1 MPYVDPVDAV
11 SALVRTAVVTALGAD
26 FADID
31 PQVRRS
37 DRADL
42 QADLA
47 MRLARQAR
55 RAPRAIADAIVAA
68 IPAND
73 VIERI
78 EVANPGFLNV
88 FLRNDWLGS
97 AASAASASE
106 RLAVPQAEAPERVV
120 IDYSHP
126 NVAKEMHVG
135 HLRSTVI
142 GDALARVLEWRGHT
156 VRRQNHIGDWGT
168 PFGMLI
174 EHMIDLGEAQAAA
187 ELGIGELAKFYKA
200 ARAKFESDAAF
211 ADRSRRRVVALQ
223 AGDPQTLQQWR
234 VLVDLSTRYFET
246 VYAKL
251 GVTLQ
256 HGDIAGESF
265 YNDQLSPLA
274 RELEASGHA
283 RLSDGALCAFPAGF
297 LNREGA
303 PLALMLRK
311 SDGGFGYAITDL
323 AAIRYRLQ
331 QLRATRILYVVGAPQ
346 TQHLAMVVTA
356 AREFGWLAPPAR
368 AEHVAFGSVLGTDGR
383 MFMSRAGDTVRLV
396 DMIDEAIE
404 RAMAAARAKASESKE
419 PIDEATL
426 HDVARM
432 VGIGAIKY
440 ADLSSDR
447 VKDYVFDL
455 DRMVSFEGNTAGY
468 CQYAHARAQSV
479 IRKAGGIPPDA
490 QLAIVEPT
498 ERELVLHLLR
508 LGGAVRDVERT
519 LEPHRLVNYCYALAG
534 AFTSFYDAC
543 PILKAEPAVRASRL
557 ILTQLVVRTLACALG
572 LLGISV
578 PDRM

>member
-1 MPYVDPVDAV
+1 MLHVDPIDAV
-11 SALVRTAVVTALGAD
+11 GALVRDAVVNALGSD
-26 FADID
+26 FDVD

-47 MRLARQAR
+47 MRLARQAK

-68 IPAND
+68 LPAND
-73 VIERI
+73 VIDRI
-78 EVANPGFLNV
+78 EVANPGFLNIW
-88 FLRNDWLGS
+88 LRNDWL
-97 AASAASASE
+97 AAAAVAANASA
-106 RLAVPQAEAPERVV
+106 RLAVPLTVAPERIV

-142 GDALARVLEWRGHT
+142 GDALVRVLEWRGHT
-156 VRRQNHIGDWGT
+156 IVRQNHIGDWGT

-174 EHMIDLGEAQAAA
+174 EHMIDLGEARAAA
-187 ELGIGELAKFYKA
+187 ELGIGQLATFYKA
-200 ARAKFESDAAF
+200 ARQKFETDPAF

-234 VLVDLSTRYFET
+234 ALVDLSTRYFET
-246 VYAKL
+246 VYARL
-251 GVTLQ
+251 GITLQ
-256 HGDIAGESF
+256 RGDIAGESV
-265 YNDQLSPLA
+265 YNDQLAPLA
-274 RELEASGHA
+274 HELEVSGYA
-283 RLSDGALCAFPAGF
+283 RISDGALCAFPAGF
-297 LNREGA
+297 KNREGA

-331 QLRATRILYVVGAPQ
+331 HLHATRILYVVGAPQ
-346 TQHLAMVVTA
+346 TQHLAMVFTA
-356 AREFGWLAPPAR
+356 ARELGWLTPPAR
-368 AEHVAFGSVLGTDGR
+368 AEHVAFGSVLGPDGH
-383 MFMSRAGDTVRLV
+383 MLMSRLGDSVRLV

-404 RAMAAARAKASESKE
+404 RAETIARAKSSES
-419 PIDEATL
+419 ATL
-426 HDVARM
+426 LEVARI
-432 VGIGAIKY
+432 VGVGAIKY

-455 DRMVSFEGNTAGY
+455 ERMVSFDGNTAGY

-479 IRKAGGIPPDA
+479 LRKAGELPA
-490 QLAIVEPT
+490 QGLAIVEPA
-498 ERELVLHLLR
+498 ERALALALLG
-508 LGGAVRDVERT
+508 LGTVVRDVERS
-519 LEPHRLVNYCYALAG
+519 LEPHRLVSYSYALAST
-534 AFTSFYDAC
+534 FTSFYDAC
-543 PILKAEPAVRASRL
+543 PILKADPPVRASRL
-557 ILTQLVVRTLACALG
+557 LLTQLASRTLACALG

>member
-1 MPYVDPVDAV
+1 MLHVDPIDAV
-11 SALVRTAVVTALGAD
+11 SALVREAVVSALGTGFD
-26 FADID
+26 VD

-47 MRLARQAR
+47 MRLARQAKR
-55 RAPRAIADAIVAA
+55 PPRTIADAIVAA
-68 IPAND
+68 LPPNE

-78 EVANPGFLNV
+78 EVANPGFLNIW
-88 FLRNDWLGS
+88 LRNEWLAT
-97 AASAASASE
+97 AASAANTSD
-106 RLAVPQAEAPERVV
+106 RLAVPRSETPERIV

-142 GDALARVLEWRGHT
+142 GDSLARVLEWRGHT
-156 VRRQNHIGDWGT
+156 ILRQNHIGDWGT

-187 ELGIGELAKFYKA
+187 ELGIGQLGRFYKA
-200 ARAKFESDAAF
+200 ARTKFDSDPVF

-223 AGDPQTLQQWR
+223 AGDAPTLLQWR
-234 VLVDLSTRYFET
+234 ALVDLSTRYFET
-246 VYAKL
+246 VYATL

-256 HGDIAGESF
+256 HDDIAGESF
-265 YNDQLSPLA
+265 YNDQLAPLA
-274 RELEASGHA
+274 HELEASGYA
-283 RLSDGALCAFPAGF
+283 RISDGALCAFPAGF
-297 LNREGA
+297 KNREGA

-323 AAIRYRLQ
+323 AAIRFRLQ
-331 QLRATRILYVVGAPQ
+331 RLHATRILYVVGAPQ
-346 TQHLAMVVTA
+346 TQHLAMVFTA
-356 AREFGWLAPPAR
+356 ARELAWLTPPAR
-368 AEHVAFGSVLGTDGR
+368 AEHVAFGSVLGPDGH
-383 MFMSRAGDTVRLV
+383 MLMSRLGGNVRLV
-396 DMIDEAIE
+396 DMIDEAIQ
-404 RAMAAARAKASESKE
+404 RAENIARAKASESQE

-426 HDVARM
+426 HGIARM
-432 VGIGAIKY
+432 VGVGAIKY

-447 VKDYVFDL
+447 VKDYIFDL
-455 DRMVSFEGNTAGY
+455 ERMVSFDGNTAGY
-468 CQYAHARAQSV
+468 CQYAHARARSV
-479 IRKAGGIPPDA
+479 LRKAGEPPTA
-490 QLAIVEPT
+490 GLAIVEPK
-498 ERELVLHLLR
+498 ERELALAVLG
-508 LGGAVRDVERT
+508 LGTVVRDVERT
-519 LEPHRLVNYCYALAG
+519 LEPHRLVNYSYALAS

-543 PILKAEPAVRASRL
+543 PILKADPPVRASRL
-557 ILTQLVVRTLACALG
+557 LLTQLTARTLACALG